1 MNFATF
7 TTIEVPFDKD
17 ATITPLGPIDGAG
30 VQAAIAALLPGI
42 DDLIVISHGWNNDV
56 VDARGLYTAFF
67 TSVAQAWSAA
77 GLTAADQQRTGVI
90 ALYWPSKKFDEA
102 DLIPG
107 GAAAIDDAAAT
118 DYGAAI
124 AAQIANLKDANG
136 QFDPAQQQAL
146 DTALQQ
152 VPALEGEA
160 AQNAYVAALASLF
173 PSASGEADPGLD
185 ASKGGFAGRSGADI
199 LNDIETQ
206 LGAQAPA
213 AAAGGGAAVIGDDA
227 PSGDAVAGTAL
238 GFDPIGD
245 VKRAANLLLNLTT
258 YYVMKERAGTVGQK
272 GAAPLVAAAL
282 AAKPSL
288 RVHLVGHSF
297 GGRLVTSL
305 ANALPEGAQVRTIAL
320 LQAAY
325 SHYGLAP
332 APPDGSRP
340 VGAFRDV
347 IAKNKVR
354 DIIQITHSTHDWA
367 VGGAYPIASFIA
379 RDTAS
384 AIPISVPG
392 TANSPWGGMGGSGA
406 QQTAEAFDDTL
417 LDGHAAYKPLP
428 AGKLIRNL
436 TGDAFISA
444 HGDVA
449 GPQVAWAFLQGF
461 AHRRP

>member
-152 VPALEGEA
+152 VPSLEGEA

-227 PSGDAVAGTAL
+227 PSGDGGRRNGARLRSDRRRQARGESAPESDDVLRDERARGDGRAKRRGAARRGGAGGEAVAARAPRRAQLRRTARHL
-238 GFDPIGD
+238 ARE
-245 VKRAANLLLNLTT
+245 RAAGR
-258 YYVMKERAGTVGQK
+258 RAGPHDLAAPGGVFALRPRA
-272 GAAPLVAAAL
+272 GAARR
-282 AAKPSL
+282 KPPRR
-288 RVHLVGHSF
+288 RVP
-297 GGRLVTSL
+297 R
-305 ANALPEGAQVRTIAL
+305 R
-320 LQAAY
+320 
-325 SHYGLAP
+325 
-332 APPDGSRP
+332 
-340 VGAFRDV
+340 
-347 IAKNKVR
+347 
-354 DIIQITHSTHDWA
+354 
-367 VGGAYPIASFIA
+367 
-379 RDTAS
+379 
-384 AIPISVPG
+384 
-392 TANSPWGGMGGSGA
+392 
-406 QQTAEAFDDTL
+406 
-417 LDGHAAYKPLP
+417 
-428 AGKLIRNL
+428 
-436 TGDAFISA
+436 
-444 HGDVA
+444 
-449 GPQVAWAFLQGF
+449 
-461 AHRRP
+461 HREE